1 MYANDHDEYYPPLW
15 SESGRLMFEPDEV
28 YPEYISY
35 PSYLL
40 SPADPLRAQIG
51 SNAAPA
57 FYFQNSSYFYLGY
70 TVWDDAT
77 VAAFALAYRQ
87 RHENGLRF
95 DEGAVPVDHEVETL
109 RRLGATNRR
118 ETMLTFEQLEE
129 PRWQYTRH
137 GSREIPVLIERPRAY
152 PGQFG
157 LYLGFRL
164 ALSKPTVGGAV
175 LYLDGHVEFITYP
188 GKWPMTETTIDIL
201 EGLAFPERHPE
212 QGGVTQ

>member
-1 MYANDHDEYYPPLW
+1 MAKIKANTWIFREAALLILLAAAAAVVGSALYAWRTDDLRSHPHLKNLAIDLIMYANDHDEYYPPLW

-95 DEGAVPVDHEVETL
+95 DEAAVPVDHELETL

-118 ETMLTFEQLEE
+118 ETMLTFEQ
-129 PRWQYTRH
+129 P
-137 GSREIPVLIERPRAY
+137 A
-152 PGQFG
+152 
-157 LYLGFRL
+157 
-164 ALSKPTVGGAV
+164 
-175 LYLDGHVEFITYP
+175 
-188 GKWPMTETTIDIL
+188 
-201 EGLAFPERHPE
+201 
-212 QGGVTQ
+212 